1 MKKVI
6 RLSESDLLRIV
17 RKTLKEDKD
26 KNLLYNNI
34 KDLLRDSYESQE
46 SKVFMLR
53 QIADELESGM
63 KLRNDVSKRWSKE
76 KEDR

>member
-46 SKVFMLR
+46 STVFMLR

>member
-1 MKKVI
+1 MKKTI
-6 RLSESDLLRIV
+6 RLTESDLARIV

-26 KNLLYNNI
+26 KNPLYNNI
-34 KDLLRDSYESQE
+34 KDLLRDSYESKE
-46 SKVFMLR
+46 SKVYMLR
-53 QIADELESGM
+53 QIADEIESDM

>member
-6 RLSESDLLRIV
+6 RLTESDLARIV